1 MNSEQIKAVLLSGD
15 FAPVP
20 AKFAYDYILALEA
33 ERDAWRK
40 RAVPRDS
47 CGHPTCDDVRC
58 VSDMAEWAVIDAA
71 RARVD
76 SFKPPAAPG
85 EGEKA

>member
-33 ERDAWRK
+33 ERDAGRSPHIEQVYTVDASK
-40 RAVPRDS
+40 EAFAAVD
-47 CGHPTCDDVRC
+47 
-58 VSDMAEWAVIDAA
+58 ALNAA